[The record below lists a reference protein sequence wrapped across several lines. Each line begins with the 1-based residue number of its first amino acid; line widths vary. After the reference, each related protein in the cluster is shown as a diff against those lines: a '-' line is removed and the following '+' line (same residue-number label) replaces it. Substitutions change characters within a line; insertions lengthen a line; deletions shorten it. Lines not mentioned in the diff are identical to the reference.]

1 MSDWLATALTVL
13 SLGLAALATVYVV
26 RDRLPDQ
33 LLLGL
38 AGLVAVAAV
47 AFLVVGVIEVMSSDV
62 DVSKPTYIGYLL
74 GIAATAPVATMWALG
89 ERSRAGT
96 AVFIIAGLVI
106 PFLVLRLSQVWEA
119 GVVRG

>member
-1 MSDWLATALTVL
+1 MSDWLPTALTVL
-13 SLGLAALATVYVV
+13 SLGLAALAAVYVV

-33 LLLGL
+33 LLLGV

-47 AFLVVGVIEVMSSDV
+47 AFLVVGVIDVTSTAV

-74 GIAATAPVATMWALG
+74 GIAATTPAATVWALG

-96 AVFIIAGLVI
+96 AVFIVAGLVI
-106 PFLVLRLSQVWEA
+106 PFLVLRSSQVWEA
-119 GVVRG
+119 GALRG